1 MFGMHTHYYAVNGG
15 QGRVLLVGDE
25 EAIRKPIVLSLRNA
39 GYDVVEAEDGEQA
52 IRALNAGDNPLMVD
66 TILCDLRMPKINGT
80 EAIAYFRKQYPS
92 VPVVV
97 LTGNSNVELAVS
109 LMKQRVREYLVKPV
123 SKDKLLSVLK
133 NSVDKH
139 VILKDQFAA

>member
-1 MFGMHTHYYAVNGG
+1 MHTHRSVNTR
-15 QGRVLLVGDE
+15 QGRVLLVDDE

-66 TILCDLRMPKINGT
+66 TILCDLRMPKISGT

-97 LTGNSNVELAVS
+97 LTGNPNVELAVS
-109 LMKQRVREYLVKPV
+109 LMKQGRENTL
-123 SKDKLLSVLK
+123 
-133 NSVDKH
+133 
-139 VILKDQFAA
+139 

>member
-1 MFGMHTHYYAVNGG
+1 
-15 QGRVLLVGDE
+15 
-25 EAIRKPIVLSLRNA
+25 
-39 GYDVVEAEDGEQA
+39 
-52 IRALNAGDNPLMVD
+52 MVD

-97 LTGNSNVELAVS
+97 LTGNPNVELAVS
-109 LMKQRVREYLVKPV
+109 LMKQGVQEYLVKPV

>member
-1 MFGMHTHYYAVNGG
+1 MFGMHTHYAVNGG
-15 QGRVLLVGDE
+15 QGRVLLVDDE
-25 EAIRKPIVLSLRNA
+25 ETIRKPIVLSLRNA

-92 VPVVV
+92 VPVVA
-97 LTGNSNVELAVS
+97 LTGNPNVELAVS
-109 LMKQRVREYLVKPV
+109 LMKQGVQEDLVKPV

-133 NSVDKH
+133 NCVDKH

>member
-1 MFGMHTHYYAVNGG
+1 MFGMHTHYAVNGG
-15 QGRVLLVGDE
+15 QGRVLLVDDE
-25 EAIRKPIVLSLRNA
+25 EAIRRPIVLSLRNA

-97 LTGNSNVELAVS
+97 LTGNPNVELAVS
-109 LMKQRVREYLVKPV
+109 LMKQGVQEYLVKPV

-133 NSVDKH
+133 NSVDKP
-139 VILKDQFAA
+139 VILKAQFAA